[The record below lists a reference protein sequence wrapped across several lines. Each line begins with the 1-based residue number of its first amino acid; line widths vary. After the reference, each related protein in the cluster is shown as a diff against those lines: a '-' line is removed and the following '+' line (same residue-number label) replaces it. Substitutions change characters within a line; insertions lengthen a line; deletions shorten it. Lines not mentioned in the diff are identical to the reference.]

1 MLHNL
6 RKYFPEITDWTS
18 DNNQLRYKNPK
29 HMSIAEI
36 IIFNPFMFKWIT
48 IGTPIFYGFICILI
62 FAINNNNPI
71 IQIISCL
78 LSIYFTYDGEKKA
91 RLYYKS
97 NTNFYDIY
105 LRG

>member
-48 IGTPIFYGFICILI
+48 IGTSIFYGFICILI
-62 FAINNNNPI
+62 FAINNNLI
-71 IQIISCL
+71 IQIISFL
-78 LSIYFTYDGEKKA
+78 LLLYFAYDSGKKA
-91 RLYYKS
+91 KLHYKG